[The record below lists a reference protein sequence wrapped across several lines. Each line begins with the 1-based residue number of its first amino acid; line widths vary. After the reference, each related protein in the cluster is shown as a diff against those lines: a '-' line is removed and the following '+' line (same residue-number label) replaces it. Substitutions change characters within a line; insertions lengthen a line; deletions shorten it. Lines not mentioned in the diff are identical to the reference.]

1 MSQHNNRTRL
11 ARHSDLPRIVR
22 ILADSFCE
30 EELNQKIFPY
40 RHQYYADFM
49 RAWRFKC
56 QERWWDYS
64 RVFVVS
70 TTTTTDDDGSS
81 DEDSESDN
89 EKGRAIARRKGREVV
104 TGVAEWQRVGLGW
117 ERLWRCWGWW
127 DPRRLVQPIIKL
139 FTGLHYQVFGNRS
152 FVRPSPEDPKPLTKF
167 NFEELMW
174 PFMAHHFTSV
184 PYRQN
189 HWELATLGVDPKYQ
203 RRGVGRELVLW
214 GLEKAREDDLPAV
227 VVGAKGTEEF
237 YERCGFE
244 FLVGY
249 ATEGINEKGEEN
261 PLRLRGIGGGCI
273 RWTRV
278 KEDGEKVEDIEK
290 PVLIANGDV

>member
-1 MSQHNNRTRL
+1 MSHKNNNLRL
-11 ARHSDLPRIVR
+11 ARYSDIPRISR

-30 EELNQKIFPY
+30 EELNQRIFPY
-40 RHQYYADFM
+40 RHQHYADFV

-56 QERWWDYS
+56 EERWWDYS

-70 TTTTTDDDGSS
+70 TATFSENDDY
-81 DEDSESDN
+81 DEDSES
-89 EKGRAIARRKGREVV
+89 EKSVAVAKSKGHEVI

-117 ERLWRCWGWW
+117 ERLWRSWGWW
-127 DPRRLVQPIIKL
+127 DPRRLVRPIIKF
-139 FTGLHYQVFGNRS
+139 FTSLQYRIFGNRS
-152 FVRPSPEDPKPLTKF
+152 MVRPSPEDPTPLTKF
-167 NFEELMW
+167 NFEALVW

-189 HWELATLGVDPKYQ
+189 HWELATLGVDPEYQ
-203 RRGVGRELVLW
+203 GRGVGRELVRW
-214 GLEKAREDDLPAV
+214 GLQKAKEEDLPAV
-227 VVGAKGTEEF
+227 VVGAKGTEQF

-249 ATEGINEKGEEN
+249 ATEGVNEKGEMN
-261 PLRLRGIGGGCI
+261 PLRLRGIVGGCI

-278 KEDGEKVEDIEK
+278 KEDREKVEVIER
-290 PVLIANGDV
+290 PVLVANGNL

>member
-1 MSQHNNRTRL
+1 M
-11 ARHSDLPRIVR
+11 
-22 ILADSFCE
+22 
-30 EELNQKIFPY
+30 
-40 RHQYYADFM
+40 
-49 RAWRFKC
+49 
-56 QERWWDYS
+56 
-64 RVFVVS
+64 FVVS
-70 TTTTTDDDGSS
+70 TTTTTDDGASS
-81 DEDSESDN
+81 DEDSESNN
-89 EKGRAIARRKGREVV
+89 EKGRDVARRKGREVV

-127 DPRRLVQPIIKL
+127 DPRRMVQPIIKL
-139 FTGLHYQVFGNRS
+139 FTSLHYQIFGNRS
-152 FVRPSPEDPKPLTKF
+152 FVRPSLEDPKPLTKL
-167 NFEELMW
+167 NFEALMW

-227 VVGAKGTEEF
+227 VIGSKGTEDF

-249 ATEGINEKGEEN
+249 ATDGINEKGEEN